1 METKILAIVVPCYN
15 EEEVLPSTNEQ
26 LLLLLKDLIDKNKVS
41 YKSYILYVDD
51 GSKDKTWSIIT
62 SYHDEHNHVKGLKLS
77 RNKGHQNALLA
88 GLEYAKDHSDISIS
102 IDADLQDDI
111 NAIIKMVDKNIEGY
125 DIVYGV
131 RNKRK
136 TDSFFKRF
144 TAQAFYKIMNALGAN
159 TVYNHA
165 DFRLMSQRAL
175 KALFEY
181 KEVNVFLRGIVPTI
195 GFPSEIVYYE
205 RKERMAGESKYPLK
219 KMLSFAFEGI
229 TSFSIK
235 PLTMILKTG
244 IFVSIIS
251 ALLFIVVLVM
261 DLIGY
266 QNVDVV
272 IYFLIA
278 IYFLLGLNLVALG
291 VVGQYVGKNYTETKA
306 RPRYIVEEIID

>member
-41 YKSYILYVDD
+41 NKSYILYVDD

>member
-41 YKSYILYVDD
+41 NKSYILYVDD

-205 RKERMAGESKYPLK
+205 RKERMSGESKYPLK

>member
-1 METKILAIVVPCYN
+1 
-15 EEEVLPSTNEQ
+15 
-26 LLLLLKDLIDKNKVS
+26 
-41 YKSYILYVDD
+41 
-51 GSKDKTWSIIT
+51 
-62 SYHDEHNHVKGLKLS
+62 
-77 RNKGHQNALLA
+77 
-88 GLEYAKDHSDISIS
+88 
-102 IDADLQDDI
+102 
-111 NAIIKMVDKNIEGY
+111 MVDKNIEGY